1 MVWGYVHTSPKPCN
15 TATGPCWELKTAY
28 VFRCSISML
37 QNAIHVLICVFIYD
51 LNIYQ
56 SNLVWSDPLF
66 SPALTRPIYLSICLS
81 DCLSDN
87 LYAWLSVCR
96 SIYQCFAY
104 SYSYSGYILFY
115 SILFYC
121 YSILFFV
128 YSILVHSVLFWSVLF
143 YSILWYST
151 VFHSILF
158 CSILFDSIYVFF
170 YLFIHLS
177 TSSTAQGGGGSF
189 KPRKP
194 IGEVGCCESG
204 MAERSHWWTDRW
216 LRSPLFLSLFLSFS
230 DFLPTY
236 RSIYLLIYST
246 LI

>member
-194 IGEVGCCESG
+194 IGEVVVNQGWQSE
-204 MAERSHWWTDRW
+204 ATDEPTGGW
-216 LRSPLFLSLFLSFS
+216 GLLSFS
-230 DFLPTY
+230 LFFSLSLIFYLPTDL
-236 RSIYLLIYST
+236 SIY
-246 LI
+246 